1 MEDFNLITI
10 DTLNKYFNILSKAG
24 YIKNKEVNKV
34 IILTF
39 LSRLLN
45 DCSEYITEEDYNDI
59 IKSVYCLS
67 DCLIRLPKYNVFKDS
82 LIHHKYNDGLI
93 LRITEDNLN
102 RFMENNMF
110 KRL

>member
-1 MEDFNLITI
+1 MEDFNLITV
-10 DTLNKYFNILSKAG
+10 DALNKYFDILSKAG
-24 YIKNKEVNKV
+24 YVKNKEVNKV

-45 DCSEYITEEDYNDI
+45 DFSEYITEEDYNDI

-67 DCLIRLPKYNVFKDS
+67 DCLIRLPKYNIFKDS
-82 LIHHKYNDGLI
+82 IIHHKYNDGLI
-93 LRITEDNLN
+93 LRLTEDNLN

>member
-10 DTLNKYFNILSKAG
+10 DTLNKYFNILSKKG
-24 YIKNKEVNKV
+24 YVKNKEVNKV

-45 DCSEYITEEDYNDI
+45 DFSEYITEEDYNDI

>member
-10 DTLNKYFNILSKAG
+10 DTLNKYFDILSKSG
-24 YIKNKEVNKV
+24 YVKSKEVNKV

-45 DCSEYITEEDYNDI
+45 DFSEYITEENYNDI

-82 LIHHKYNDGLI
+82 IIHHKYNDGLI

>member
-1 MEDFNLITI
+1 MEDFNLITV
-10 DTLNKYFNILSKAG
+10 DTLNKYFDILSKAG
-24 YIKNKEVNKV
+24 YVKSKEVNKV

-45 DCSEYITEEDYNDI
+45 DFSEYITEDDYNDI

-67 DCLIRLPKYNVFKDS
+67 DCLIRLPKYNIFKDS

>member
-1 MEDFNLITI
+1 MEDFNLITV
-10 DTLNKYFNILSKAG
+10 DTLNKYFDILSKTG
-24 YIKNKEVNKV
+24 YVKNKEVNKV

-45 DCSEYITEEDYNDI
+45 DFSEYITEEDYNDI

-82 LIHHKYNDGLI
+82 IIHHKYNDGLI
-93 LRITEDNLN
+93 LRLTEDNLN

>member
-1 MEDFNLITI
+1 MEDFNLITV
-10 DTLNKYFNILSKAG
+10 DTLNKYFDILSKAG
-24 YIKNKEVNKV
+24 YVNSKEVNKV
-34 IILTF
+34 IILIF

-45 DCSEYITEEDYNDI
+45 DFSEYITEEDYNDI

-67 DCLIRLPKYNVFKDS
+67 DCLIRLPKYKVFKDS
-82 LIHHKYNDGLI
+82 LIHHKYNDGLM

>member
-10 DTLNKYFNILSKAG
+10 DTLNKYFDILSKAG
-24 YIKNKEVNKV
+24 YVKNKEVNKV

-45 DCSEYITEEDYNDI
+45 DFYEYITEEDYNDI
-59 IKSVYCLS
+59 IKSIYCLS

-82 LIHHKYNDGLI
+82 LIHHKYNDGLM
-93 LRITEDNLN
+93 LRITEEELN

-110 KRL
+110 KML

>member
-1 MEDFNLITI
+1 MEDFNLITV
-10 DTLNKYFNILSKAG
+10 DTLNKYFDILSKAG
-24 YIKNKEVNKV
+24 YVKNKEVNKV

-45 DCSEYITEEDYNDI
+45 DFSEYITEEDYNNI

-67 DCLIRLPKYNVFKDS
+67 NCLIRLPKYNVFKDS

-93 LRITEDNLN
+93 VRLTEDNLN

>member
-10 DTLNKYFNILSKAG
+10 DTLNNYFDILSKTG
-24 YIKNKEVNKV
+24 YVKSKEVNKV

-45 DCSEYITEEDYNDI
+45 DFYEYITEEDYNDI
-59 IKSVYCLS
+59 IKSIYCLS

-82 LIHHKYNDGLI
+82 LIHHKYNDGLM
-93 LRITEDNLN
+93 LRITEDELN

>member
-10 DTLNKYFNILSKAG
+10 DTLNKYFDILSKAG
-24 YIKNKEVNKV
+24 YVKSKEVNKV

-45 DCSEYITEEDYNDI
+45 DFSEYITEKDYNDI
-59 IKSVYCLS
+59 IKSIYCLS
-67 DCLIRLPKYNVFKDS
+67 DCLIRLPKYNAFKDS
-82 LIHHKYNDGLI
+82 LIHHKYNDGLM

>member
-1 MEDFNLITI
+1 MEDFNLITV
-10 DTLNKYFNILSKAG
+10 DTLNKYFDILSKAG
-24 YIKNKEVNKV
+24 YVNSKEVNKV

-45 DCSEYITEEDYNDI
+45 DFSEYITEEDYNDI

-82 LIHHKYNDGLI
+82 LIHNKYNDGLM

-102 RFMENNMF
+102 RFIENNIF

>member
-10 DTLNKYFNILSKAG
+10 DTLNKYFDILSKAG

-45 DCSEYITEEDYNDI
+45 DFFEYITEEDYNDI
-59 IKSVYCLS
+59 IKSIYCLS

-82 LIHHKYNDGLI
+82 LIHHKYNDGLM

>member
-1 MEDFNLITI
+1 MEDFNLITV
-10 DTLNKYFNILSKAG
+10 DTLNKYFDILSKAG
-24 YIKNKEVNKV
+24 YVKNKEVNKV

-39 LSRLLN
+39 LSRLFN
-45 DCSEYITEEDYNDI
+45 DFSEYITEEDYNDI

-67 DCLIRLPKYNVFKDS
+67 DCLIRLPKYNIFKDS

-93 LRITEDNLN
+93 LRITENELT
-102 RFMENNMF
+102 RFMENNKF

>member
-10 DTLNKYFNILSKAG
+10 DTLNKYFDILSKAG
-24 YIKNKEVNKV
+24 YVKNKEVNKV

-45 DCSEYITEEDYNDI
+45 DFSEYITEKDYNDI

-82 LIHHKYNDGLI
+82 LIHHKYNNGLI
-93 LRITEDNLN
+93 LRLTEDNLN

>member
-1 MEDFNLITI
+1 MEDFNLITV
-10 DTLNKYFNILSKAG
+10 DTLNKYFDILSKAG
-24 YIKNKEVNKV
+24 YVKNKEVNKV
-34 IILTF
+34 IILIF

-45 DCSEYITEEDYNDI
+45 DFYEYITEEDYNDI
-59 IKSVYCLS
+59 IKSVYCIS

-93 LRITEDNLN
+93 LRLTEDNLN

>member
-10 DTLNKYFNILSKAG
+10 DTLNKYFDILSKTG
-24 YIKNKEVNKV
+24 YVKSKEVNKV

-45 DCSEYITEEDYNDI
+45 DFYEYITEEDYNDI
-59 IKSVYCLS
+59 IKSIYCLS

-82 LIHHKYNDGLI
+82 IIHHKYNDGLM

>member
-10 DTLNKYFNILSKAG
+10 DTLNKYFDILSKAG
-24 YIKNKEVNKV
+24 YVKSKEVNKV

-45 DCSEYITEEDYNDI
+45 DFYEYITEEDYNDI
-59 IKSVYCLS
+59 IKSIYCLS

-82 LIHHKYNDGLI
+82 IIHHKYNDSLM

>member
-1 MEDFNLITI
+1 MEDFNLITV
-10 DTLNKYFNILSKAG
+10 DTLNKYFDILSKAG
-24 YIKNKEVNKV
+24 YVKNKEVNKV

-45 DCSEYITEEDYNDI
+45 DFSEYITEEDYNDI
-59 IKSVYCLS
+59 IKSVYCFS
-67 DCLIRLPKYNVFKDS
+67 DCLIRLPKYN
-82 LIHHKYNDGLI
+82 DGLM
-93 LRITEDNLN
+93 LRITEDDLN

>member
-10 DTLNKYFNILSKAG
+10 DTLNKYFDILSKTG
-24 YIKNKEVNKV
+24 YVKSKEVNKV

-45 DCSEYITEEDYNDI
+45 DFYEYITEEDYNNI
-59 IKSVYCLS
+59 IKSIYCLS

-82 LIHHKYNDGLI
+82 LIHHKYNDGLM
-93 LRITEDNLN
+93 LRITEDELN

>member
-1 MEDFNLITI
+1 MEDFNLITV
-10 DTLNKYFNILSKAG
+10 DTLNKYFDILSKAG
-24 YIKNKEVNKV
+24 YVKNKEVNKV
-34 IILTF
+34 IILIF

-45 DCSEYITEEDYNDI
+45 DFYEYITEEDYNDI
-59 IKSVYCLS
+59 IKSIYCLS

-93 LRITEDNLN
+93 LRITEDELN

>member
-10 DTLNKYFNILSKAG
+10 DTLNKYFDILSKAG
-24 YIKNKEVNKV
+24 YVKNKEVNKV

-45 DCSEYITEEDYNDI
+45 DFYEYITEEDYNDI

-67 DCLIRLPKYNVFKDS
+67 DCLIRLPKYNIFKDS
-82 LIHHKYNDGLI
+82 LIHNKYNDGLM

>member
-1 MEDFNLITI
+1 MEDFNLITV
-10 DTLNKYFNILSKAG
+10 DTLHKYFDILSKAG
-24 YIKNKEVNKV
+24 YVKSKEVNKV

-45 DCSEYITEEDYNDI
+45 DFSEYITEEDYNDI

-82 LIHHKYNDGLI
+82 IIHHKYNDGLI
-93 LRITEDNLN
+93 LRLTENNLN
-102 RFMENNMF
+102 RFMENNIF

>member
-10 DTLNKYFNILSKAG
+10 DTLNKYFDILSKAG
-24 YIKNKEVNKV
+24 YVKNKEVNKV
-34 IILTF
+34 IILIF

-45 DCSEYITEEDYNDI
+45 DFYEYITEEDYNDI

-82 LIHHKYNDGLI
+82 LIHHKYNDGLM
-93 LRITEDNLN
+93 LRVTEDELN

>member
-1 MEDFNLITI
+1 MEDFNLITV
-10 DTLNKYFNILSKAG
+10 DTLNKYFDILSKAG
-24 YIKNKEVNKV
+24 YVKSKEVNKV

-39 LSRLLN
+39 LSRLIN
-45 DCSEYITEEDYNDI
+45 DFSEYITDDDYNDI

-67 DCLIRLPKYNVFKDS
+67 DCLIRLPKYNIFKDS
-82 LIHHKYNDGLI
+82 IIHHKYNDGLI

>member
-10 DTLNKYFNILSKAG
+10 DTLNKYFDILSKAG
-24 YIKNKEVNKV
+24 YIKGKEVNKV
-34 IILTF
+34 IILIF
-39 LSRLLN
+39 LSRLMN
-45 DCSEYITEEDYNDI
+45 DFSEYITEEDYNDI

-67 DCLIRLPKYNVFKDS
+67 DCLIRLPKYNIFKDNI
-82 LIHHKYNDGLI
+82 IHHKYNDGLM

>member
-10 DTLNKYFNILSKAG
+10 DTLNKYFDILSKAG
-24 YIKNKEVNKV
+24 YIKSKEVNKV

-45 DCSEYITEEDYNDI
+45 DFYEYITEEDYNDI
-59 IKSVYCLS
+59 IKSIYCLS

-82 LIHHKYNDGLI
+82 LIHHKYNDGLM
-93 LRITEDNLN
+93 LRITENELN

-110 KRL
+110 KML

>member
-1 MEDFNLITI
+1 MEDFNLITV
-10 DTLNKYFNILSKAG
+10 DTLNKYFDILSKAA
-24 YIKNKEVNKV
+24 YIKNQEVNKV
-34 IILTF
+34 IIPTF

-45 DCSEYITEEDYNDI
+45 DFSEYITEEDYNDI

-82 LIHHKYNDGLI
+82 LIHHKYNDGLM
-93 LRITEDNLN
+93 LRITEDELN

>member
-1 MEDFNLITI
+1 MDDFNLIPV
-10 DTLNKYFNILSKAG
+10 DALNKYFDIFSKAG
-24 YIKNKEVNKV
+24 YVKNKEVNKV

-45 DCSEYITEEDYNDI
+45 DFSEYITEEDYNDI

-82 LIHHKYNDGLI
+82 LIHHKYNDGLM
-93 LRITEDNLN
+93 LRITEDELN

>member
-10 DTLNKYFNILSKAG
+10 DTLNKYFDILSKTG
-24 YIKNKEVNKV
+24 YIKSKEVNKV

-45 DCSEYITEEDYNDI
+45 DFYEYITEEDYNDI
-59 IKSVYCLS
+59 IKSIYCLS

-82 LIHHKYNDGLI
+82 LIHHKYNDGLM

>member
-1 MEDFNLITI
+1 MEDFNLITV
-10 DTLNKYFNILSKAG
+10 DTLNKYFDILSKTG
-24 YIKNKEVNKV
+24 YVKSKEVNKV

-45 DCSEYITEEDYNDI
+45 DFYEYITEEDYNDI

-67 DCLIRLPKYNVFKDS
+67 DCLIRLPRYKIFKDS
-82 LIHHKYNDGLI
+82 LIHHKYNDGLM
-93 LRITEDNLN
+93 LRITEDELN
-102 RFMENNMF
+102 RFMENNKF

>member
-45 DCSEYITEEDYNDI
+45 DFSEYITEEDYNDI

>member
-10 DTLNKYFNILSKAG
+10 DTLNKYFDILSKTG
-24 YIKNKEVNKV
+24 YVKSKEVNKV

-45 DCSEYITEEDYNDI
+45 DFSEYITEEDYNDI
-59 IKSVYCLS
+59 IKSIYCLS

-93 LRITEDNLN
+93 VRLTEDNLN

>member
-1 MEDFNLITI
+1 MEDFNLITV
-10 DTLNKYFNILSKAG
+10 DTLNKYFDILSKAG
-24 YIKNKEVNKV
+24 YVKSKEVNKV

-45 DCSEYITEEDYNDI
+45 DFSEYITEEDYNDI

-67 DCLIRLPKYNVFKDS
+67 DCLIRLPKYNIFKDS
-82 LIHHKYNDGLI
+82 IIHNKYNDGLM

>member
-1 MEDFNLITI
+1 MEDFNLIII
-10 DTLNKYFNILSKAG
+10 DTLNKYFDILSKAG
-24 YIKNKEVNKV
+24 YVKSKEVNKV

-45 DCSEYITEEDYNDI
+45 DFYEYITEEDYNDI

-93 LRITEDNLN
+93 LRLTEDNLN

>member
-1 MEDFNLITI
+1 MEDFNLITV
-10 DTLNKYFNILSKAG
+10 DTLNKYFDILSKAG
-24 YIKNKEVNKV
+24 YVKNKEVNKV

-45 DCSEYITEEDYNDI
+45 DLQEYITEEDYNDI

-67 DCLIRLPKYNVFKDS
+67 DCLIRLPKYNIFKDS
-82 LIHHKYNDGLI
+82 IIHHKYNDGLI
-93 LRITEDNLN
+93 LRLTEDNLN

>member
-1 MEDFNLITI
+1 MEDFNLITV
-10 DTLNKYFNILSKAG
+10 DTLNKYFDILSKAG
-24 YIKNKEVNKV
+24 YVKNKEVNKV

-45 DCSEYITEEDYNDI
+45 DFYEYIL
-59 IKSVYCLS
+59 KSVYCLS
-67 DCLIRLPKYNVFKDS
+67 DCLIILPKYNVFKDS
-82 LIHHKYNDGLI
+82 LIHHKYNDGLM
-93 LRITEDNLN
+93 LRITEDELN

>member
-10 DTLNKYFNILSKAG
+10 DTLNKYFNLLSKTG
-24 YIKNKEVNKV
+24 YVKSKEVNKV

-45 DCSEYITEEDYNDI
+45 DFYEYITEEDYNDI
-59 IKSVYCLS
+59 IKSIYCLS

-82 LIHHKYNDGLI
+82 LIHHKYNDGLM

-102 RFMENNMF
+102 RLMENNMF